1 MLKDSKAF
9 SGFAV
14 RDLDEAKRFYG
25 QTLGL
30 DVQAVEGNELL
41 AQLNLAGGT
50 TVLVYPKPDH
60 EPATYTV
67 LNFPVPDVTAAV
79 RDLKAR
85 GVPFESYDGDQIRTD
100 EDDIMRGNGPS
111 IAWFRDPSGNIL
123 SVVEMER

>member
-25 QTLGL
+25 ETLGL
-30 DVQAVEGNELL
+30 DVQAVEGNDQL
-41 AQLNLAGGT
+41 AQLNLAGDT
-50 TVLVYPKPDH
+50 VVLVYPKADH

-67 LNFPVPDVTAAV
+67 LNFPVADITSVV
-79 RDLKAR
+79 RELKTK
-85 GVPFESYDGDQIRTD
+85 GVPFESYDTDWMKTD
-100 EDDIMRGNGPS
+100 EDDIARGGGPD

-123 SVVEMER
+123 SVLEM

>member
-14 RDLDEAKRFYG
+14 RDLDVAKRFYG
-25 QTLGL
+25 ETLGL

-41 AQLNLAGGT
+41 AQLNLAGDT

-60 EPATYTV
+60 EPATYTI
-67 LNFPVPDVTAAV
+67 LNFPVADIESVV
-79 RDLKAR
+79 RDLKGK
-85 GVPFESYDGDQIRTD
+85 GVPFESYDMPELKTD
-100 EDDIMRGNGPS
+100 DDSIMRGQGPK

-123 SVVEMER
+123 SVIET